1 MKAIFLIIKSRFKYK
16 KALNGLIIAMIA
28 AGVCALNIALA
39 LCNGF
44 ETRLVNKIISFSP
57 QINIMTNDNVDLS
70 GLKEEIAKIIHI
82 KELQALAINPKSEF
96 TQGVILKGT
105 ESKFLSQL
113 LQPENLLVG
122 KYPEGQE
129 IIIGNKLAENLGV
142 KVGDELQILTDPAS
156 FVTLKVSG
164 IFKVGLYNFD
174 SSTIITP
181 NINIVNLE
189 KDSLFSTSSSYQGI
203 WLNNPNK
210 AKILAQK
217 ILSTNPEIQIT
228 NWQDDNKALINA
240 VNFEKKVVFTVLS
253 LLIIITCLAIT
264 ITQTIQILNNKN
276 QIGILSAVG
285 FTPKKLLFLYS
296 LEGLFLGIIGTLLGM
311 SVGFILAWYLFSNP
325 IHLPIDVYHIENLT
339 IDLKTSDILSVSLLA
354 IILSVISSLIPAIYA
369 SKLNPVEILRN

>member
-57 QINIMTNDNVDLS
+57 QINIMINDNVDLS

-276 QIGILSAVG
+276 QIGILSAIG
-285 FTPKKLLFLYS
+285 FTPQKLLFLYS

-354 IILSVISSLIPAIYA
+354 IVLSVISSLIPAIYA

>member
-57 QINIMTNDNVDLS
+57 QINIMINDNVDLS

-276 QIGILSAVG
+276 QIGILSAIG
-285 FTPKKLLFLYS
+285 FTPQKLLFLYS

-311 SVGFILAWYLFSNP
+311 SVSFILAWYLFSNP

-354 IILSVISSLIPAIYA
+354 IVLSVISSLIPAIYA

>member
-1 MKAIFLIIKSRFKYK
+1 
-16 KALNGLIIAMIA
+16 MI
-28 AGVCALNIALA
+28 
-39 LCNGF
+39 
-44 ETRLVNKIISFSP
+44 
-57 QINIMTNDNVDLS
+57 NDNVDLS

-276 QIGILSAVG
+276 QIGILSAIG
-285 FTPKKLLFLYS
+285 FTPQKLLFLY
-296 LEGLFLGIIGTLLGM
+296 
-311 SVGFILAWYLFSNP
+311 
-325 IHLPIDVYHIENLT
+325 
-339 IDLKTSDILSVSLLA
+339 
-354 IILSVISSLIPAIYA
+354 
-369 SKLNPVEILRN
+369 